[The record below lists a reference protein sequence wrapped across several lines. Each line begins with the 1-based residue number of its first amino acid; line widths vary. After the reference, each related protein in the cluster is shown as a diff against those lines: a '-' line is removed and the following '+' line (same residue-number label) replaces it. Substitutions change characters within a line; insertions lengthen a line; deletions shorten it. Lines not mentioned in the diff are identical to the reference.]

1 MTPGARG
8 CRCPHCTPKG
18 MRPLPAPS
26 PRPPPV
32 TERLSIRWGRSP
44 SLGGKAEGPHKAL
57 LLQDTWPWLQGA
69 LLALQ

>member
-1 MTPGARG
+1 M
-8 CRCPHCTPKG
+8 
-18 MRPLPAPS
+18 PLPALHAQGHEATAGPS
-26 PRPPPV
+26 PQPPPV

-44 SLGGKAEGPHKAL
+44 SLGGRAEGSHKAL